1 MNAEVKRMIGAAGLK
16 QWQVADMCGISEATL
31 VRWLRHEL
39 TREQKEQIQK
49 AIKEAKNHVGFH

>member
-1 MNAEVKRMIGAAGLK
+1 MNSQLRKMIRDAGLK
-16 QWQVADMCGISEATL
+16 HWQIADMCGISEATL